1 LTRALRI
8 TVTRRESYDPLSV
21 IEQATRQAVAQQ
33 IAREHADPHDREAL
47 TFRYQKDANSEGD
60 YVDLVISGTDETRVG
75 LVLRRLRAHGY
86 DDLTVEWL
94 ADEDPPHL
102 VTVFSSEAGL
112 PAPPSRAREVLEAF
126 GLHVPLVPDTEDGVY
141 KTLVPEFFP
150 DARSVALGDS
160 EWTVSVLR
168 RS

>member
-1 LTRALRI
+1 MFAVTITR
-8 TVTRRESYDPLSV
+8 TESFDPLYV

-33 IAREHADPHDREAL
+33 IAREHADPHDPEAL
-47 TFRYQKDANSEGD
+47 TFCYEKDANSEGD

-102 VTVFSSEAGL
+102 ISVVSSEAGL
-112 PAPPSRAREVLEAF
+112 PRPLL
-126 GLHVPLVPDTEDGVY
+126 GL
-141 KTLVPEFFP
+141 
-150 DARSVALGDS
+150 ARSWRPAACTS
-160 EWTVSVLR
+160 PSSPTPNKAPTRPSSPSSSPTR
-168 RS
+168 NR

>member
-1 LTRALRI
+1 MLTITLTR
-8 TVTRRESYDPLSV
+8 TESYDPLRV

-33 IAREHADPHDREAL
+33 IAREHADPHDPEAL
-47 TFRYQKDANSEGD
+47 TFRYQKDVNSEGD

-102 VTVFSSEAGL
+102 ISVLSSEDGL
-112 PAPPSRAREVLEAF
+112 PAPPSRAREVVEAL
-126 GLHVPLVPDTEDGVY
+126 GLHAPLVPGAEAGSY

-150 DARSVALGDS
+150 DTRLFAVGDS
-160 EWTVSVLR
+160 EWRVSVLHR
-168 RS
+168 G